1 MKNNYSTQNYKSS
14 ESNENNS
21 KFSILIPMAI
31 GTKLFTFLSS
41 LILFFGIVGGVWAQA
56 SSVNYTFSTN
66 ATSSLATD
74 LNSNAIDMS
83 TGTTQAIASGLD
95 ATVMTTT
102 TFPGSMDFWF
112 MGTRFTQF
120 SINED
125 GIVRLGGT
133 AITSNTYVLSGST
146 PSITLPNISAFN
158 ADLRTG
164 TGGKVHYK
172 LVGSA
177 PNRCLVIEFKNMQI
191 FYSATAV
198 AGASTWQVRLYE
210 SSGIV
215 QFVYGAMSCDVAAA
229 TNNTPSVGFYNAA
242 TANSRF
248 SAINYSNNTAS
259 TATWAANTAITAT
272 GVISNLNSAADGSR
286 RSYVFTPTAT
296 TEPTNLTFSTIAA
309 TSYTLN
315 WTDNSS
321 DELGFAIYRS
331 TDNTNFSFVA
341 TTAANTTS
349 YAATGL
355 LSSTLY
361 YWKVFAYREKLS
373 NSVENNQTT
382 LASGTS
388 LSYTTAGTYTFKV
401 PDGVCSVNVQTW
413 GAGGAGGTCA
423 CATARSSAGGGGG
436 GAYAASTAIAVTPGS
451 TITVVVGAGGAAS
464 VACGGNGG
472 SGGSSSFNS
481 TTVVAAGGSG
491 GVGGNAGAGGAGGTT
506 AASTGTTKYAGGF
519 GGTGAV
525 VSGTTSAAG
534 AGAGSAGTGAPGNF
548 TVATTSGVAAT
559 VVTGGVAGVA
569 GASASGGGVGTAG
582 NAGGGGGGGSKNANV
597 TTTTVPNAGG
607 AGGAGKVVISWT
619 ALSGTSATPVVTSP
633 ICVNATVVSGTST
646 EANGTIIEVFKGST
660 SLGTTTVTSS
670 AWTKSGLSA
679 LSSEESITAKAN
691 ACGKN
696 LSAAS
701 TAVVVATSTSPVI
714 TGSYCQGGTTVSG
727 TGVNGASIS
736 VIRGGSSIGTA
747 TVGVGGT
754 WSATVS
760 TLAASDVLTATQTE
774 SGKCVSTASSSVT
787 INSSPTVSSSVTETS
802 GTANNDG
809 TVCSGASVTLAGSGA
824 SSYTWS
830 GSITNNTA
838 FTATTTTTYT
848 VTGTAANGCQNTSNV
863 TITVNSLPSVNSS
876 VAETSGSSN
885 NDGTVCTG
893 ANVTLTGSG
902 ASSYSW
908 SGGITN
914 NVAFTPSSTT
924 TYTITGTDA
933 NNCQNTANRT
943 ITVNTIPTAPSIT
956 GPVCPGNTTISG
968 TGVNGSTIKIYRSG
982 VEIQSGSAS
991 WSGTDWS
998 ITISSVNAGESLTA
1012 KQTTSGCESAASSAY
1027 VVITPASWG
1036 NIQFPASPQSI
1047 CGSPVTFYGQVY
1059 RAGTTEAAGQG
1070 ASLTADLGW
1079 SSTNTNPNTWTN
1091 WTSATFNTQS
1101 GSNDEF
1107 RADLG
1112 TGLTTGT
1119 WYYAFRYSYA
1129 GCPIYGAYN
1138 GVYNGTTNT
1147 NGTATVPASQ
1157 TATLTSSAGT
1167 NAQTVCKG
1175 TAITNITYS
1184 LANGANNAT
1193 LTSGSLPTGVSGLV
1207 SGGVLTISGTPSASG
1222 VYTYTYTTSGTS
1234 NCAFSFTGT
1243 ITVSETL
1250 DWANLQFPSTAAIC
1264 VGGNASIYG
1273 KVYESG
1279 VTEAAG
1285 AGSGITAQY
1294 GYSSSNSDP
1303 SGGSWTWA
1311 SASFNAQQISDDEFV
1326 GTFGSSLTAGTYY
1339 YTMRFTYN
1347 GCTIYGGF
1355 NAGPWNGSTNV
1366 NGTLTVN
1373 ALPAITGQ
1381 PSTPTA
1387 TCTGTGTQTMTVTA
1401 TGAGLGYQWRK
1412 GGVNISNGGVFG
1424 GVTTASLTLT
1434 NPTTS
1439 DAGSYDCVVSGTCTP
1454 SVTSNA
1460 ITVTVNANNTISRTS
1475 AVNTDAQTVCQ
1486 NTAMTNITYATTG
1499 ATGASF
1505 SNLPTGVST
1514 NWSGNV
1520 ATISGTPSQIGT
1532 FNYTVTMTGGCTNGT
1547 NTATGTLIINKPLTS
1562 NLAASAASS
1571 CSGAGATVT
1580 VSSTTLESGTY
1591 TVTYNVSGTN
1601 TVSSTTASMTFTAGS
1616 PGTGTFTTST
1626 LATAGAANVVNIT
1639 AIAFTST
1646 GCSSSVSTST
1656 AAFTTSNNTTWTG
1669 TTSTNWHTASNWSCG
1684 QVPTASSNVTIASAS
1699 NQPAIGAAAVCNSI
1713 TLNSGTTLTINS
1725 GFTLTASGNW
1735 TNNGATISG
1744 LGTVLFSGTTTIGGS
1759 SATTFPNLTTTGTVT
1774 NTVSG
1779 MTVTGTFSQTAG
1791 TFTANSPGTVAFTM
1805 NYNVFSLTGGTY
1817 DNQITAGTLTGLVNT
1832 NNITGSYTQTSPSTF
1847 TTTGA
1852 GVSKLT
1858 FTGGGNTT
1866 YSNSYTTA
1874 VANFIYNT
1882 VQISNNTTLTLST
1895 DLMLYGVSGTGQIT
1909 LDLGSTLVAGTKLIK
1924 AAAASQ
1930 TWYINGTLITANTAG
1945 LSGSGSATLVST
1957 YTPTITLG
1965 SSSTVEYNASATQTV
1980 TSRTDYGNVTLTGGS
1995 KTIGTGT
2002 SQTLTLSKTLTINSG
2017 ATYLGTTYNPILNV
2031 GGDFINSGTF
2041 TQGTALVT
2049 LNGSVAQNLNIGSS
2063 SFSNALSITNSSG
2076 GVSLLTNNLTVG
2088 GAFTLNGAGGFN
2100 ANNLNLSLAAVT
2112 ITTGTL
2118 TAPGPSGSF
2127 TVTGHWSYAS
2137 GATFTHNDGTVTF
2150 NGTTIVSGT
2159 GATSFNNVTI
2169 NSTKTLTGTSVAAG
2183 MNVSGNWVNNGT
2195 FTHNSGLVTFNG
2207 SSSTTISGSSTTAFS
2222 KLTVNKGSSIST
2234 VLEAT
2239 GPMSMAGVLTLTNG
2253 LLRLTH
2259 ASASAQPGGALTI
2272 PSTAGIEVN
2281 GGTLNGSAGS
2291 ITNGG
2296 LFRLIS
2302 GAATV
2307 GTATGNE
2314 LLNQSGSTCD
2324 IQGGLLTVTG
2334 RLRNTGGTFNQ
2345 SGGTITLCTIGN
2357 TNASQANFHM
2367 SAASPLTISGGTLII
2382 RLPNTNATPYNS
2394 IFIASGAGMKSI
2406 SGGTIQVGDAST
2418 TASQTFLLSSEIPI
2432 YNLTVNSTN
2441 SPIAKLNAN
2450 ITVSNNLTLSGG
2462 TYDANG
2468 FTSTVT
2474 NLVTVPAGATYLAKT
2489 ATQTLNGGLTVSG
2502 GTFTGASGT
2511 VTTTNMTLSSGTLT
2525 APSGTFNVSGNWSN
2539 SGGTYAHNN
2548 SIVTFNSTST
2558 GKTIAG
2564 NLTGSNKFFDIVFNG
2579 VGGGWTFSN
2588 NAEAADDFT
2597 ITNGSVT
2604 APAALTIT
2612 GSYSNS
2618 GTFTNNSGLVTF
2630 NATTTGKTIA
2640 GTLTSTSKFY
2650 DVTFNGTGGAWAFS
2664 DNADVE
2670 DDFTITTGS
2679 VTAPSGTLNI
2689 AKNFSNSGTF
2699 THNSGTVVFNGVTQS
2714 ITGATTFNNL
2724 THSGASA
2731 LTLTLNSAT
2740 TVVGNIT
2747 NDDGTLALNNIN
2759 LTIGGNYLNS
2769 VMNGLTPGSGSVIF
2783 NKASG
2788 SQTLSMET
2796 GGDFSNIQHTGAGTL
2811 QLLSDL
2817 TMTGNL
2823 TNSAGILSVN
2833 GNNIIIGGNW
2843 TNSATFDPGENSN
2856 NSTYVALNGDS
2867 PATQSI
2873 DNGSSQFNDVR
2884 VIGTATVNMITPAQA
2899 FGDVVVNGPI
2909 SSTAVFILTGSN
2921 DQHISGTVSQIAI
2934 QDMTINKAAGIIT
2947 LDKPVRVSGT
2957 LTMTS
2962 GDIVT
2967 STANV
2972 LEVGTSAI
2980 TVGSVSWTAGTVRGP
2995 MKRWFAAGTN
3005 SSQASGIFPV
3015 GGNISTTNPWTGVAK
3030 GVMNRYAQVNF
3041 TTAPSA
3047 GGYIIAEYKVG
3058 SNSVGYNGLPIWT
3071 PTQYIQNYEEEG
3083 YWDIT
3088 PYNAAGQAYQAM
3100 NTTPYTLKL
3109 RMNMPST
3116 NDGSYITAP
3125 ERLRIISSKGPDHS
3139 TWVLAGTQGGG
3150 QTQTATGDYLLEETG
3165 VTGFSWF
3172 NGAGDNFNPLPV
3184 ELTSFSGNCDEDK
3197 IAIEWK
3203 TASEHN
3209 SSHFDLEESRDGE
3222 NWQLLTTLPSAG
3234 NSNQELVY
3242 SAIDNA
3248 KNTGDNYY
3256 RLIQFDVDGKS
3267 KVYGP
3272 INVSCS
3278 EVVKGYF
3285 SSFPNPSGQAFQ
3297 VIVNNKELFGSG
3309 TLNIV
3314 DSKGT
3319 IVNKI
3324 DVELKDGIN
3333 MFVVNETLAPGI
3345 YFINI
3350 INGSKSTEVI
3360 RHAVK

>member
-1 MKNNYSTQNYKSS
+1 MKINYSITKNPNSVKENVLS
-14 ESNENNS
+14 NNS
-21 KFSILIPMAI
+21 TLSCEVNLAFNNNNWANNPSSIKKSNTMDNLYLNSKNAFVKTAVMFV
-31 GTKLFTFLSS
+31 LFLSVFVS
-41 LILFFGIVGGVWAQA
+41 CTWGQNAT
-56 SSVNYTFSTN
+56 NYTFSTS
-66 ATSSLATD
+66 ATGSLSSMTSSTQLIAASQDDLASSVF
-74 LNSNAIDMS
+74 NMGFS
-83 TGTTQAIASGLD
+83 
-95 ATVMTTT
+95 
-102 TFPGSMDFWF
+102 FWF
-112 MGTRFTQF
+112 MGRRYTSF
-120 SINED
+120 SVNSN
-125 GIVRLGGT
+125 GCLRLGTT
-133 AITSNTYVLSGST
+133 AIAAGTYSTTWPVASQNIIAPYAADMATSST
-146 PSITLPNISAFN
+146 
-158 ADLRTG
+158 
-164 TGGKVHYK
+164 GKVHAIISGA
-172 LVGSA
+172 VGS
-177 PNRCLVIEFKNMQI
+177 RILTVEWLNMEI
-191 FYSATAV
+191 NY
-198 AGASTWQVRLYE
+198 ASTSANGTFQCRLYE
-210 SSGIV
+210 
-215 QFVYGAMSCDVAAA
+215 
-229 TNNTPSVGFYNAA
+229 
-242 TANSRF
+242 
-248 SAINYSNNTAS
+248 
-259 TATWAANTAITAT
+259 AT
-272 GVISNLNSAADGSR
+272 GVIEFVYGTMAVVGTGTLGGGTTAKIGFSSTNTANN
-286 RSYVFTPTAT
+286 VFSV
-296 TEPTNLTFSTIAA
+296 NQST
-309 TSYTLN
+309 YT
-315 WTDNSS
+315 
-321 DELGFAIYRS
+321 
-331 TDNTNFSFVA
+331 TDNTSASAISNS
-341 TTAANTTS
+341 N
-349 YAATGL
+349 AATGSITGL
-355 LSSTLY
+355 TSSDNSTRRIFTFTPNYTFHVLTSGTTWTSPCGLSSIT
-361 YWKVFAYREKLS
+361 VDAFGGGGGGGSS
-373 NSVENNQTT
+373 NNGTT
-382 LASGTS
+382 
-388 LSYTTAGTYTFKV
+388 
-401 PDGVCSVNVQTW
+401 N
-413 GAGGAGGTCA
+413 GG
-423 CATARSSAGGGGG
+423 SGGGG
-436 GAYAASTAIAVTPGS
+436 GAYARGNH
-451 TITVVVGAGGAAS
+451 TITENSTYYYQVGQ
-464 VACGGNGG
+464 GG
-472 SGGSSSFNS
+472 SGGPASS
-481 TTVVAAGGSG
+481 TTAPNPGTASWFRATVNTNSAPTSSTLGTLAANGS
-491 GVGGNAGAGGAGGTT
+491 AGTNNSIAAGGAGGTT
-506 AASTGTTKYAGGF
+506 AASYGNVTTVAGT
-519 GGTGAV
+519 
-525 VSGTTSAAG
+525 
-534 AGAGSAGTGAPGNF
+534 AGSAGTSAAGGIGGGSGNY
-548 TVATTSGVAAT
+548 AGNGGGSGGTA
-559 VVTGGVAGVA
+559 
-569 GASASGGGVGTAG
+569 ASASPNNGGAG
-582 NAGGGGGGGSKNANV
+582 GSPGGGGGGADDLAASV
-597 TTTTVPNAGG
+597 GG
-607 AGGAGKVVISWT
+607 AGSNGMVIIWYANFT
-619 ALSGTSATPVVTSP
+619 LSATTTPSVTSP
-633 ICVNATVVSGTST
+633 ICPGATSVSGTISS
-646 EANGTIIEVFKGST
+646 EANGTSIEVFNGGT
-660 SLGTTTVTSS
+660 SLGTTTVTSN
-670 AWTKSGLSA
+670 AWSLSGLSA
-679 LSSEESITAKAN
+679 LSSGASITAKAT
-691 ACGKN
+691 ATCKTV
-696 LSAAS
+696 SAAS
-701 TAVVVATSTSPVI
+701 TVVTVGISAAPVI
-714 TGSYCQGGTTVSG
+714 TGTYCPNATTVTG
-727 TGVNGASIS
+727 TGVSGASIS
-736 VIRGGSSIGTA
+736 VIRSGSSIGTT

-774 SGKCVSTASSSVT
+774 SGKCVSSASSSVT
-787 INSSPTVSSSVTETS
+787 VNSNPTVGSSVTESS
-802 GTANNDG
+802 GTTNNDG

-848 VTGTAANGCQNTSNV
+848 VTGTDANGCQNTSNV
-863 TITVNSLPSVNSS
+863 TITVNSLPTVNSS

-982 VEIQSGSAS
+982 LEIQSGSAS
-991 WSGTDWS
+991 WSGTSWS

-1036 NIQFPASPQSI
+1036 NIQWPTSQPQSI
-1047 CGSPVTFYGQVY
+1047 CGTPVTFYGQVY
-1059 RAGTTEAAGQG
+1059 RAGTTPGAGQG

-1079 SSTNTNPNTWTN
+1079 NSTNTNPSTWSN
-1091 WTSATFNTQS
+1091 WTSATFNSQS
-1101 GSNDEF
+1101 GDNDEF

-1112 TGLTTGT
+1112 AGLTAGT

-1129 GCPIYGAYN
+1129 GCPIYGGYG
-1138 GVYNGTTNT
+1138 GVYGSGGSNGEAN
-1147 NGTATVPASQ
+1147 VPASQ
-1157 TATLTSSAGT
+1157 TATLTSSVGT

-1193 LTSGSLPTGVSGLV
+1193 LTSGSLPTGVSGSV

-1285 AGSGITAQY
+1285 AGAGITAQY

-1303 SGGSWTWA
+1303 SGGSWTWG

-1326 GTFGSSLTAGTYY
+1326 GTFGSSLAAGTYY

-1347 GCTIYGGF
+1347 GCTVYGGF

-1381 PSTPTA
+1381 PTTPSA
-1387 TCTGTGTQTMTVTA
+1387 TCTGSGTQTMTVTA
-1401 TGAGLGYQWRK
+1401 TGAGLSYQWRK

-1424 GVTTASLTLT
+1424 GATTASLTLT

-1439 DAGSYDCVVSGTCTP
+1439 DAGSYDCVVSGTCAP

-1460 ITVTVNANNTISRTS
+1460 ITVTVNANNTISLTS

-1505 SNLPTGVST
+1505 SNLPTGVSG

-1562 NLAASAASS
+1562 NLTASAATV
-1571 CSGAGATVT
+1571 CAGAGATVT

-1601 TVSSTTASMTFTAGS
+1601 TVSSTTTSMSFTAGS

-1646 GCSSSVSTST
+1646 SCSSAVSTST

-1684 QVPTASSNVTIASAS
+1684 QVPTASSVVTIASAS

-1744 LGTVLFSGTTTIGGS
+1744 TGTVLFSGTTTIGGS
-1759 SATTFPNLTTTGTVT
+1759 SATTFPNLTITGTVT

-1791 TFTANSPGTVAFTM
+1791 TFTANSPGTAQFTM
-1805 NYNVFSLTGGTY
+1805 NYNIFSLSGGTY
-1817 DNQITAGTLTGLVNT
+1817 DNQISSGTYTPYAT
-1832 NNITGSYTQTSPSTF
+1832 INNITGSYTQTTGSTF
-1847 TTTGA
+1847 TTSGN
-1852 GVSKLT
+1852 GISKIT
-1858 FTGGGNTT
+1858 FTGGSNTT
-1866 YSNSYTTA
+1866 YSNFYTNA
-1874 VANFIYNT
+1874 VTNFKWL
-1882 VQISNNTTLTLST
+1882 VVSVSDNTTLTLNSN
-1895 DLMLYGVSGTGQIT
+1895 LMLFGVFSTATDVSLTVDAGSTVISGTNLISV
-1909 LDLGSTLVAGTKLIK
+1909 GSTSYSVV
-1924 AAAASQ
+1924 
-1930 TWYINGTLITANTAG
+1930 INGTIKTANTAG
-1945 LSGSGSATLVST
+1945 LSGSGSATLMST

-2031 GGDFINSGTF
+2031 GGNFINSGTF

-2063 SFSNALSITNSSG
+2063 SFSNALTITNSSG

-2118 TAPGPSGSF
+2118 TAPGSSGSF
-2127 TVTGHWSYAS
+2127 TVTGNWSHAS

-2150 NGTTIVSGT
+2150 NGTTTVSGT

-2169 NSTKTLTGTSVAAG
+2169 NSTRTLTGTSVAAG

-2207 SSSTTISGSSTTAFS
+2207 SNSTTISGSSTTAFS

-2253 LLRLTH
+2253 LFRLTH
-2259 ASASAQPGGALTI
+2259 ASASAQPGGSLTI
-2272 PSTAGIEVN
+2272 PSTAGIEIN

-2291 ITNGG
+2291 ITNAG
-2296 LFRLIS
+2296 LFQLIS

-2307 GTATGNE
+2307 GTASGNE

-2324 IQGGLLTVTG
+2324 IQGGILTVTG

-2394 IFIASGAGMKSI
+2394 IFIASGAGTKSI

-2432 YNLTVNSTN
+2432 YNLTVNNTN
-2441 SPIAKLNAN
+2441 APIAKLNAN

-2468 FTSTVT
+2468 FTTTVT
-2474 NLVTVPAGATYLAKT
+2474 NLVTVSAGATYLAKT

-2502 GTFTGASGT
+2502 GTFTGAAGT
-2511 VTTTNMTLSSGTLT
+2511 VTTSDVTLSSGTLT

-2714 ITGATTFNNL
+2714 VTGVTTFNNL
-2724 THSGASA
+2724 THAGASA
-2731 LTLTLNSAT
+2731 QTLTLNSAT
-2740 TVVGNIT
+2740 TVAGNIT
-2747 NDDGTLALNNIN
+2747 NSDGTLSLNNIN

-2769 VMNGLTPGSGSVIF
+2769 VGTVFGTGLAGLLPGTQSVIF
-2783 NKASG
+2783 NHASAT
-2788 SQTLSMET
+2788 QTLTMET
-2796 GGDFSNIQHTGAGTL
+2796 GGDFSNIQHTGLGTL
-2811 QLLSDL
+2811 QLSSDL
-2817 TMTGNL
+2817 AMTGNL
-2823 TNSAGILSVN
+2823 TNSAGTLSVN
-2833 GNNIIIGGNW
+2833 GYNIVIGGNW
-2843 TNSATFDPGENSN
+2843 TNSATFNPGAAGPSN
-2856 NSTYVALNGDS
+2856 TTYVALDGDS
-2867 PATQSI
+2867 PATQTI
-2873 DNGSSQFNDVR
+2873 DNGSSQFNDIR
-2884 VIGTATVNMITPAQA
+2884 VVGTATVTMVTPAQS
-2899 FGDVVVNGPI
+2899 FGDVVVNGPLATTAALILTGGESQTI
-2909 SSTAVFILTGSN
+2909 SSTYYTGTTPIPFQNLTVNKTAGS
-2921 DQHISGTVSQIAI
+2921 
-2934 QDMTINKAAGIIT
+2934 IIT
-2947 LDKPVRVSGT
+2947 LNRPVKVTGT
-2957 LTMTS
+2957 LTMTQ
-2962 GDIVT
+2962 GDIIT
-2967 STANV
+2967 DATNI
-2972 LEVGTSAI
+2972 LEIGTNESS
-2980 TVGSVSWTAGTVRGP
+2980 VGSVSWTAGTVRGP
-2995 MKRWFAAGTN
+2995 MKRWFAASANNT
-3005 SSQASGIFPV
+3005 QASGIFPV

-3041 TTAPSA
+3041 TSAPST

-3058 SNSVGYNGLPIWT
+3058 SNSVGYTGLPIWT

-3088 PYNAAGQAYQAM
+3088 PYSAAGVAYAAM

-3109 RMNMPST
+3109 RLNMPST

-3125 ERLRIISSKGPDHS
+3125 ERLRIISSKGPAHN
-3139 TWVLAGTQGGG
+3139 TWVLAGTQGAG
-3150 QTQTATGDYLLEETG
+3150 QAQTSTGDYMLEETG

-3184 ELTSFSGNCDEDK
+3184 ELVSFSGACEDGV
-3197 IAIEWK
+3197 ISLTWQ

-3209 SSHFDLEESRDGE
+3209 SSHFDVEKSRDGE
-3222 NWQLLTTLPSAG
+3222 NWQLLSTLPSAG
-3234 NSNQELVY
+3234 TSNELITY
-3242 SAIDNA
+3242 QSSDQNGLEG
-3248 KNTGDNYY
+3248 NNYF
-3256 RLIQFDVDGKS
+3256 RLRQVDVDGKE
-3267 KVYGP
+3267 KLYDP

-3278 EVVKGYF
+3278 EVTTGYF
-3285 SSFPNPSGQAFQ
+3285 SSFPNPSGNTFQ
-3297 VIVNNKELFGSG
+3297 VIVNNKDLLGNC
-3309 TLNIV
+3309 TLNMV
-3314 DSKGT
+3314 DASGKV
-3319 IVNKI
+3319 IEQREIEV
-3324 DVELKDGIN
+3324 KDGIN
-3333 MFVVNETLAPGI
+3333 MFVINQELNPGI
-3345 YFINI
+3345 YFLNI
-3350 INGSKSTEVI
+3350 SNGSKSTPVI
-3360 RHAVK
+3360 RHAIK